1 MADFGDKAAPVPKP
15 ATHSAVEPLSES
27 EAITQILNSSKT
39 IAVVGLSSNKFRP
52 SYGVAKYLQAAGYH
66 IIPVNPQETEV
77 LGQKSYARLE
87 DVPEK
92 IDAVDIFRRPEYVPD
107 IVDSAIR
114 LGVRAVWMQ
123 EGVINPEAAE
133 KARQAGLLVVM
144 DHCMLK
150 EHAKRSRHASA

>member
-1 MADFGDKAAPVPKP
+1 MESASDRDLS
-15 ATHSAVEPLSES
+15 ATIDE
-27 EAITQILNSSKT
+27 ILKTSKT

-87 DVPEK
+87 DFPEK

-107 IVDSAIR
+107 IVESAIS

-150 EHAKRSRHASA
+150 EHGKRSRHASA

>member
-1 MADFGDKAAPVPKP
+1 VE
-15 ATHSAVEPLSES
+15 SASDRDLSGTIDE
-27 EAITQILNSSKT
+27 ILKTSKT
-39 IAVVGLSSNKFRP
+39 IAIVGLSSNKFRP
-52 SYGVAKYLQAAGYH
+52 SYGVAKYLQAAGYR
-66 IIPVNPQETEV
+66 IIPVNPQEIEV

-150 EHAKRSRHASA
+150 EHGKRSRHASA

>member
-1 MADFGDKAAPVPKP
+1 MESASDRDLT
-15 ATHSAVEPLSES
+15 ATIDE
-27 EAITQILNSSKT
+27 ILKSSKT
-39 IAVVGLSSNKFRP
+39 IAIVGLSSNKFRP
-52 SYGVAKYLQAAGYH
+52 SYGVAKYLQAAGYR
-66 IIPVNPQETEV
+66 IIPVNPQETDV

-87 DVPEK
+87 DVPGK
-92 IDAVDIFRRPEYVPD
+92 IDAVDIFRRLEYVPD

>member
-1 MADFGDKAAPVPKP
+1 MESASDRDLT
-15 ATHSAVEPLSES
+15 ATIDE
-27 EAITQILNSSKT
+27 ILKTSKT
-39 IAVVGLSSNKFRP
+39 IAIVGLSSNKFRP
-52 SYGVAKYLQAAGYH
+52 SYGVAKYLQAAGYR
-66 IIPVNPQETEV
+66 IIPVNPQETDV

-150 EHAKRSRHASA
+150 EHGKRSRHASA

>member
-1 MADFGDKAAPVPKP
+1 MESASDRDLT
-15 ATHSAVEPLSES
+15 ATIDE
-27 EAITQILNSSKT
+27 ILKTSKT
-39 IAVVGLSSNKFRP
+39 IAIVGLSSNKFRP
-52 SYGVAKYLQAAGYH
+52 SYGVAKYLQAAGYR

-87 DVPEK
+87 DVPEN

>member
-1 MADFGDKAAPVPKP
+1 VESASDRDLT
-15 ATHSAVEPLSES
+15 ATIDE
-27 EAITQILNSSKT
+27 ILKSSKT
-39 IAVVGLSSNKFRP
+39 IAIVGLSSNKFRP
-52 SYGVAKYLQAAGYH
+52 SYGVAKYLQAAGYR
-66 IIPVNPQETEV
+66 IIPVNPQETDV

-150 EHAKRSRHASA
+150 EHGKRSRHASA

>member
-1 MADFGDKAAPVPKP
+1 VESASDRDLT
-15 ATHSAVEPLSES
+15 ATIDE
-27 EAITQILNSSKT
+27 ILKSSKT
-39 IAVVGLSSNKFRP
+39 IAIVGLSSNKFRP
-52 SYGVAKYLQAAGYH
+52 SYGVAKYLQAAGYR
-66 IIPVNPQETEV
+66 IIPVNPQETDA

-150 EHAKRSRHASA
+150 EHGKRSRHASA

>member
-1 MADFGDKAAPVPKP
+1 MESASDRDLT
-15 ATHSAVEPLSES
+15 ATIDE
-27 EAITQILNSSKT
+27 ILKSSKT
-39 IAVVGLSSNKFRP
+39 IAIVGLSSNKFRP
-52 SYGVAKYLQAAGYH
+52 SYGVAKYLQAASYR

-87 DVPEK
+87 DVPEN

-150 EHAKRSRHASA
+150 EHGKRSRHASA

>member
-1 MADFGDKAAPVPKP
+1 MESASDRDLT
-15 ATHSAVEPLSES
+15 ATIDE
-27 EAITQILNSSKT
+27 ILKSSKT
-39 IAVVGLSSNKFRP
+39 IAIVGLSSNKFRP
-52 SYGVAKYLQAAGYH
+52 SYGVAKYLQAAGYR
-66 IIPVNPQETEV
+66 IIPVNPQETDV

-150 EHAKRSRHASA
+150 EHGKRSRHASA

>member
-1 MADFGDKAAPVPKP
+1 MESASDRDLT
-15 ATHSAVEPLSES
+15 ATIDE
-27 EAITQILNSSKT
+27 ILKTSKT
-39 IAVVGLSSNKFRP
+39 IAIVGLSSNKFRP
-52 SYGVAKYLQAAGYH
+52 SYGVAKYLQAAGYR

-150 EHAKRSRHASA
+150 EHAKRSRYASA

>member
-1 MADFGDKAAPVPKP
+1 MESASDRDLT
-15 ATHSAVEPLSES
+15 ATIDE
-27 EAITQILNSSKT
+27 ILKSSKT
-39 IAVVGLSSNKFRP
+39 IAIVGLSSNKFRP
-52 SYGVAKYLQAAGYH
+52 SYGVAKYLQAAGYR

-107 IVDSAIR
+107 IAESAIR

-150 EHAKRSRHASA
+150 EHGKRSRHASA

>member
-1 MADFGDKAAPVPKP
+1 VESASDRDLT
-15 ATHSAVEPLSES
+15 ATIDE
-27 EAITQILNSSKT
+27 ILKSSKT
-39 IAVVGLSSNKFRP
+39 IAIVGLSSNKFRP
-52 SYGVAKYLQAAGYH
+52 SYGVAKYLQAAGYR

-87 DVPEK
+87 DVPDK

-150 EHAKRSRHASA
+150 EHGKRSRHASA

>member
-1 MADFGDKAAPVPKP
+1 VESASDRDLT
-15 ATHSAVEPLSES
+15 ATIDE
-27 EAITQILNSSKT
+27 ILKSSKT
-39 IAVVGLSSNKFRP
+39 IAIVGLSSNKFRP
-52 SYGVAKYLQAAGYH
+52 SYGVAKYLQAAGYR

-87 DVPEK
+87 DVPEN

>member
-1 MADFGDKAAPVPKP
+1 VESASDRDLT
-15 ATHSAVEPLSES
+15 ATIDE
-27 EAITQILNSSKT
+27 ILKTSKT
-39 IAVVGLSSNKFRP
+39 IAIVGLSSNKFRP
-52 SYGVAKYLQAAGYH
+52 SYGVAKYLQAAGYR

-87 DVPEK
+87 DVPDK

>member
-1 MADFGDKAAPVPKP
+1 MESTPDRATGDVIID
-15 ATHSAVEPLSES
+15 E
-27 EAITQILNSSKT
+27 ILKTSKT

-52 SYGVAKYLQAAGYH
+52 SFGVAKYLQAAGYR

-92 IDAVDIFRRPEYVPD
+92 IDTIEIFRRPEFVPD
-107 IVDSAIR
+107 IVESAIR
-114 LGVRAVWMQ
+114 VGARAVWMQ
-123 EGVINPEAAE
+123 EGVIHPEAAE

-150 EHAKRSRHASA
+150 EHVKRSRHTSA

>member
-1 MADFGDKAAPVPKP
+1 MESASDRDLT
-15 ATHSAVEPLSES
+15 ATIDE
-27 EAITQILNSSKT
+27 ILKSSKT
-39 IAVVGLSSNKFRP
+39 IAIVGLSSNKFRP

-150 EHAKRSRHASA
+150 EHGKRSRHASA

>member
-1 MADFGDKAAPVPKP
+1 VDPTSDLPAAEVI
-15 ATHSAVEPLSES
+15 EE
-27 EAITQILNSSKT
+27 ILKTTKT

-52 SYGVAKYLQAAGYH
+52 SFGVSKYLQAAGYR

-77 LGQKSYARLE
+77 LGHKSYPRLE

-92 IDAVDIFRRPEYVPD
+92 VDTVEIFRRPEFVPD
-107 IVDSAIR
+107 IVESAIR
-114 LGVRAVWMQ
+114 IGARAVWMQ

-133 KARQAGLLVVM
+133 KARQAGLLVVV

-150 EHAKRSRHASA
+150 EHVKRSRRATA

>member
-1 MADFGDKAAPVPKP
+1 
-15 ATHSAVEPLSES
+15 
-27 EAITQILNSSKT
+27 
-39 IAVVGLSSNKFRP
+39 
-52 SYGVAKYLQAAGYH
+52 VAKYLQAAGYR

-107 IVDSAIR
+107 IVESAIS

-150 EHAKRSRHASA
+150 EHGKRSRHASA